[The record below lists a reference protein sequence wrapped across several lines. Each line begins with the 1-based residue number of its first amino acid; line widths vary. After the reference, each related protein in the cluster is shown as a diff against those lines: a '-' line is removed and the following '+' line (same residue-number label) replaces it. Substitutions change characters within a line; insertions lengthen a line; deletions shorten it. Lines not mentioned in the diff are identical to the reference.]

1 MTASEYEQLVEF
13 LGQRFAE
20 IDRRFGEVDRRF
32 DEIDHRFALVDRRF
46 GDIDRR
52 LTALDERS
60 EEQFREILGHFDQL
74 YRRLERL
81 EQEYHAIA
89 EALRR
94 IERWMADETVK
105 REVLERSVGE
115 LKRQVGA
122 LQARVEELEQRLRES

>member
-1 MTASEYEQLVEF
+1 MTASEYQQLVEF

-20 IDRRFGEVDRRF
+20 IDRRFG
-32 DEIDHRFALVDRRF
+32 
-46 GDIDRR
+46 DIDGR
-52 LTALDERS
+52 LTALGERS
-60 EEQFREILGHFDQL
+60 EEQFREILGHFGQL

-94 IERWMADETVK
+94 IEGWMADETVK
-105 REVLERSVGE
+105 RKVLERSVAE
-115 LKRQVGA
+115 LKRQIAA